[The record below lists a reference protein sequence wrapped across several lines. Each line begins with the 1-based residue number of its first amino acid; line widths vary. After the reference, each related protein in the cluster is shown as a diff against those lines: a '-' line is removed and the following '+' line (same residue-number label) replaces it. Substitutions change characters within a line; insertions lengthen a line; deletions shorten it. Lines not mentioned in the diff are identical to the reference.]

1 MEPQL
6 PRRLLS
12 RRPWSRVRC
21 GDQAVAGPTPDTVDL
36 DLQREAEED
45 SDHDD
50 DAEDRDAFERRVD
63 DDRPDDVSDDQYFQ
77 SQQDAAA
84 QVAAQTGIGA
94 VKGLGAPGAHG
105 ESDECA
111 QPAEDHDPRADCLD
125 DLDDVFDRLFVGQE
139 TMADSSLM
147 LTTVPPSRAD

>member
-1 MEPQL
+1 MRSSRMNPARGPLGTTRRWASRGSLTTEGQL
-6 PRRLLS
+6 RAAQRRLRGGAPHNTRKWTRNFRDGFSAAVHGLASGAGIRLS
-12 RRPWSRVRC
+12 PVPR
-21 GDQAVAGPTPDTVDL
+21 PDTVDL

-84 QVAAQTGIGA
+84 QRRR
-94 VKGLGAPGAHG
+94 LG
-105 ESDECA
+105 
-111 QPAEDHDPRADCLD
+111 
-125 DLDDVFDRLFVGQE
+125 
-139 TMADSSLM
+139 
-147 LTTVPPSRAD
+147 